1 MNIMNTNKKSKHKH
15 TLNYLLTPDYIF
27 PTFADIT
34 PEFLLSNGIK
44 ALVIDVDNTLAPYEQ
59 ELPDERTIRWFSAL
73 AENGIKATL
82 ISNNSQERI
91 EKYNSLLSL
100 PAIPEAKKPSKKAII
115 KAMAEMGVTAENTAG
130 LGDQLLTDTLAVH
143 RLDMLS
149 LIVPPINDK
158 KTLFFRFKRLLE
170 KPFIKRYYKK
180 REVNLK

>member
-1 MNIMNTNKKSKHKH
+1 MKKNKH
-15 TLNYLLTPDYIF
+15 TVNYLLTPDYIF

-59 ELPDERTIRWFSAL
+59 ELPDQKTIDWFKNL
-73 AENGIKATL
+73 AENGIKAAL
-82 ISNNSQERI
+82 ISNNKPERI
-91 EKYNSLLSL
+91 EKYNALLAL
-100 PAIPEAKKPSKKAII
+100 PAYPDSKKPSTKAILRAI
-115 KAMAEMGVTAENTAG
+115 EQMGVTVEVTAG

-143 RLDMLS
+143 RLDMIS
-149 LIVPPINDK
+149 LIVPPIKDK
-158 KTLFFRFKRLLE
+158 KTPFFRFKRLLE